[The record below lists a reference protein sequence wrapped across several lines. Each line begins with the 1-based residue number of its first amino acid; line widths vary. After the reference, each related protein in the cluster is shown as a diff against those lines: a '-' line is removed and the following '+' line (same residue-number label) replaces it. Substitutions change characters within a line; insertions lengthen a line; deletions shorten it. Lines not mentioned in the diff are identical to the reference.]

1 MSRAEVDAAKWEAF
15 YEKAALGD
23 GLERLYRGREVGFA
37 VLMVGWAAIVAKVY
51 FADEFTAVQLVA
63 LMATT
68 ALFCN
73 LADSGDRAAAAGDD
87 RSATGDVDAKIGRI
101 RSATGDVDAK
111 IGRIRSATGD
121 VDAKIGRIQ
130 DPVLRERV
138 AALFAR
144 LAAVEAARSPRPR
157 MPDPPDAAILLLP
170 KGTPRS
176 FLVVHSRAERRIRST
191 DKRALRTIGAP
202 FTRDRHPQAAAR

>member
-73 LADSGDRAAAAGDD
+73 LADPGDRAAAAGDD

-101 RSATGDVDAK
+101 QDAN
-111 IGRIRSATGD
+111 
-121 VDAKIGRIQ
+121 IGRIQ

-191 DKRALRTIGAP
+191 DKRAFRTIGAP
-202 FTRDRHPQAAAR
+202 FTRDRHPQAAR

>member
-73 LADSGDRAAAAGDD
+73 LADSGDRAAAGGDD

-101 RSATGDVDAK
+101 Q
-111 IGRIRSATGD
+111 
-121 VDAKIGRIQ
+121 DAKIGRIQ

-191 DKRALRTIGAP
+191 DKRAFRTIGAP
-202 FTRDRHPQAAAR
+202 FTRDRHPQAAR

>member
-1 MSRAEVDAAKWEAF
+1 MSRAEGDAAKWEAF

-87 RSATGDVDAKIGRI
+87 RG
-101 RSATGDVDAK
+101 ATGDVDAK

-191 DKRALRTIGAP
+191 DKRAFRTIGAP
-202 FTRDRHPQAAAR
+202 FTRDRHPQAAR

>member
-87 RSATGDVDAKIGRI
+87 RG
-101 RSATGDVDAK
+101 ATGDVDAK

-202 FTRDRHPQAAAR
+202 FTRDRHPQAAR

>member
-111 IGRIRSATGD
+111 IGRI
-121 VDAKIGRIQ
+121 Q

>member
-87 RSATGDVDAKIGRI
+87 RGATGDVDAKIGRI
-101 RSATGDVDAK
+101 Q
-111 IGRIRSATGD
+111 
-121 VDAKIGRIQ
+121 DAKIGRIQ

-191 DKRALRTIGAP
+191 DKRAFRTIGAP
-202 FTRDRHPQAAAR
+202 FTRDRHPQAAR

>member
-87 RSATGDVDAKIGRI
+87 RGATGDVDAKIGRI
-101 RSATGDVDAK
+101 Q
-111 IGRIRSATGD
+111 
-121 VDAKIGRIQ
+121 DAKIGRIQ

-202 FTRDRHPQAAAR
+202 FTRDRHPQAAR

>member
-101 RSATGDVDAK
+101 Q
-111 IGRIRSATGD
+111 
-121 VDAKIGRIQ
+121 DAKIGRIQ

-176 FLVVHSRAERRIRST
+176 FLVVHSRAERIIRST
-191 DKRALRTIGAP
+191 DKRAFRTIGAP
-202 FTRDRHPQAAAR
+202 FTRDRHPQAAR

>member
-101 RSATGDVDAK
+101 
-111 IGRIRSATGD
+111 
-121 VDAKIGRIQ
+121 Q

-191 DKRALRTIGAP
+191 DKRAFRTIGAP
-202 FTRDRHPQAAAR
+202 FTRDRHPQAALR

>member
-51 FADEFTAVQLVA
+51 LADEFTAVQLVA

-87 RSATGDVDAKIGRI
+87 

-191 DKRALRTIGAP
+191 DKRAFRTIGAP
-202 FTRDRHPQAAAR
+202 FTRDRHPQAAR

>member
-111 IGRIRSATGD
+111 IGR
-121 VDAKIGRIQ
+121 KQ

-202 FTRDRHPQAAAR
+202 FTRDRHPQAAR

>member
-111 IGRIRSATGD
+111 IGRI
-121 VDAKIGRIQ
+121 Q
-130 DPVLRERV
+130 DPALRERV

-202 FTRDRHPQAAAR
+202 FTRDRHPQAAR

>member
-101 RSATGDVDAK
+101 
-111 IGRIRSATGD
+111 
-121 VDAKIGRIQ
+121 Q

-144 LAAVEAARSPRPR
+144 LAAVEAA
-157 MPDPPDAAILLLP
+157 
-170 KGTPRS
+170 
-176 FLVVHSRAERRIRST
+176 
-191 DKRALRTIGAP
+191 
-202 FTRDRHPQAAAR
+202 AAR

>member
-101 RSATGDVDAK
+101 Q
-111 IGRIRSATGD
+111 
-121 VDAKIGRIQ
+121 DAKIGRIQ
-130 DPVLRERV
+130 DLVLRERV

-191 DKRALRTIGAP
+191 DKRAFRTIGAP
-202 FTRDRHPQAAAR
+202 FTRDRHPQAALR

>member
-111 IGRIRSATGD
+111 IGRI
-121 VDAKIGRIQ
+121 Q

-202 FTRDRHPQAAAR
+202 FTRDRHPQAAR

>member
-101 RSATGDVDAK
+101 Q
-111 IGRIRSATGD
+111 
-121 VDAKIGRIQ
+121 DAKIGRIQ
-130 DPVLRERV
+130 DLVLRERV

-157 MPDPPDAAILLLP
+157 MPDPPDAAMLLLP

-191 DKRALRTIGAP
+191 DKRAFRTIGAP
-202 FTRDRHPQAAAR
+202 FTRDRHPQAALR

>member
-101 RSATGDVDAK
+101 Q
-111 IGRIRSATGD
+111 
-121 VDAKIGRIQ
+121 DAKIGRIQ

-157 MPDPPDAAILLLP
+157 MPDPPDAAMLLLP

-191 DKRALRTIGAP
+191 DKRAFRTIGAP
-202 FTRDRHPQAAAR
+202 FTRDRHPQAALR

>member
-101 RSATGDVDAK
+101 Q
-111 IGRIRSATGD
+111 
-121 VDAKIGRIQ
+121 DAKIGRIQ

-202 FTRDRHPQAAAR
+202 FTRDRHPQAAR